1 LASLD
6 LIWIVPSL
14 IHMLVAKALIDYVK
28 ANGHLNQTELAEGAG
43 YVKTTTKGK
52 TNVLVKQ
59 FYNALLAAQG
69 LTIEVGKAPGKTA
82 QYETAVH
89 KSGIILLG
97 KTYSKKFGIEPGDVL
112 EIVLDDDAIRL
123 VPKTAA

>member
-1 LASLD
+1 LALPD
-6 LIWIVPSL
+6 LIWIEPTF
-14 IHMLVAKALIDYVK
+14 IHMLVGKALIDYVK
-28 ANGHLNQTELAEGAG
+28 ANELLNQTELAEGAG
-43 YVKTTTKGK
+43 YVKTTTSGR

-97 KTYSKKFGIEPGDVL
+97 KTYSKKFGLNAGDVL

-123 VPKTAA
+123 VPKAAA